1 MGKSHTCY
9 FFSFT
14 NHLYIKL
21 SRCMITRVLGT
32 LKDKRQSYIKL
43 KQQHFLLSVKKKSIK
58 NG

>member
-1 MGKSHTCY
+1 MEKSQTCY
-9 FFSFT
+9 FFFVYESFI
-14 NHLYIKL
+14 YKIK
-21 SRCMITRVLGT
+21 SMHDTRVLGT

>member
-1 MGKSHTCY
+1 
-9 FFSFT
+9 
-14 NHLYIKL
+14 
-21 SRCMITRVLGT
+21 MITRVLGT